1 MSTPSFERRSA
12 DPRATPGASNSTSV
26 SLTADGQRLRSTR
39 NAFSVDVE
47 EHYQV
52 EAFRGIIARNQWGR
66 FESRVQLNTRRLL
79 DLLQRRSVTATFFV
93 LGCVAERYPRLV
105 RECVEAG
112 HEIASHGWDH
122 RPVTELTREQFRSDV
137 RRTKDLLEQLGGVE
151 VLGYRAPTYSIVKST
166 MWALD
171 VLLEEGYRYDSSIFP
186 IVHDRYGVPGA
197 ARFPGAVAVQNG
209 SSLLEFPISTVRVGG
224 INLPFVGGGYLR
236 HLPERFV
243 NWGMRRVI
251 EREQQPVIVYVH
263 PWELDPE
270 QPRLGD
276 VPAITRWRH
285 YRNLER
291 TEDRLE
297 SLLGEF
303 SFGPVREV
311 LGL

>member
-1 MSTPSFERRSA
+1 MSTPAYERRSV
-12 DPRATPGASNSTSV
+12 DPRATSGVSNPTTA
-26 SLTADGQRLRSTR
+26 SLTAAGQRLRRSR

-52 EAFRGIIARNQWGR
+52 EAFRGIIARNQWAR
-66 FESRVQLNTRRLL
+66 FESRVELNTRRLL
-79 DLLQRRSVTATFFV
+79 GLLQRRSVTATFFI
-93 LGCVAERYPRLV
+93 LGCVAERCPRLV

-122 RPVTELTREQFRSDV
+122 RPVTELTPEEFRSDV

-186 IVHDRYGVPGA
+186 IVHDRYGIPEA
-197 ARFPGAVAVQNG
+197 ARFPGAVAAQNS

-224 INLPFVGGGYLR
+224 VNLPFIGGGYLR

-243 NWGMRRVI
+243 LWGMRRVI
-251 EREQQPVIVYVH
+251 EQEQQPVIVYVH
-263 PWELDPE
+263 PWEVDPE
-270 QPRLGD
+270 QPRLGE

-297 SLLGEF
+297 NLLKEF
-303 SFGPVREV
+303 SFGTVREV
-311 LGL
+311 LDL